1 MISQS
6 LSSYKDNARMDQS
19 TVIQLFENIKMLRDS
34 EKYPK
39 SMILNMDEC
48 WVSTENKQ
56 YHRNIIHTKETDSI
70 HNQTADGKH
79 VTLID

>member
-19 TVIQLFENIKMLRDS
+19 TVIQLFENMKMLRDS
-34 EKYPK
+34 EKYSK

-56 YHRNIIHTKETDSI
+56 YHRMVFTLMKLIQSIIRQQMENMS
-70 HNQTADGKH
+70 
-79 VTLID
+79 L

>member
-6 LSSYKDNARMDQS
+6 LSSYKTNARMDQS
-19 TVIQLFENIKMLRDS
+19 TVRQLFENIKMLRDS

-56 YHRNIIHTKETDSI
+56 YHRNVFTLRKLIQSI
-70 HNQTADGKH
+70 NRQQMENM
-79 VTLID
+79 

>member
-6 LSSYKDNARMDQS
+6 LSSYKANARMDQS

-56 YHRNIIHTKETDSI
+56 YHRMVFTLMKLIQSIIRQQME
-70 HNQTADGKH
+70 NM
-79 VTLID
+79 

>member
-6 LSSYKDNARMDQS
+6 LSSYKANVRMDQS
-19 TVIQLFENIKMLRDS
+19 TVIQLFENMKMLRDS

-56 YHRNIIHTKETDSI
+56 YHRNVIHTKATDSI
-70 HNQTADGKH
+70 HN
-79 VTLID
+79 

>member
-56 YHRNIIHTKETDSI
+56 YHRMVFTLMKLIQSIIRQQVE
-70 HNQTADGKH
+70 NM
-79 VTLID
+79 

>member
-6 LSSYKDNARMDQS
+6 LSSYKANARMDQS
-19 TVIQLFENIKMLRDS
+19 TVRQLFENMKMLRDS

-39 SMILNMDEC
+39 NLILNMNEC

-56 YHRNIIHTKETDSI
+56 YHRNVIHTKETDSI
-70 HNQTADGKH
+70 HKQTADGKH